1 MIGSR
6 VFVRSM
12 ASATKAIKPPVQ
24 LFGVDGTYAS
34 ALYSASVQDSTV
46 EKSFEGL
53 SKIHQLI
60 KEDAKVNSFLVNPS
74 LSQDDRA
81 TVIKTISSSLGLD
94 KTLTNFLNVLS
105 ENNRLSD
112 FDGIYEKFSI
122 LNDASKGIV
131 KAKITSSKPLDS
143 KVLRKLQTAIGKSSF
158 VGEGKTLE
166 IANDVNPDILGG
178 LVVEVAD
185 RTVDLSIS
193 SRITKLNQALSETI

>member
-34 ALYSASVQDSTV
+34 ALYSASVQDSSV

-53 SKIHQLI
+53 TKIQQLI
-60 KEDAKVNSFLVNPS
+60 KADAKVNSFLDNPS
-74 LSQDDRA
+74 LSQEDRA

-112 FDGIYEKFSI
+112 FEGIYEKFAI

-131 KAKITSSKPLDS
+131 KARITSSKPLDS
-143 KVLRKLQTAIGKSSF
+143 KILKKLQTAIGKSSF
-158 VGEGKTLE
+158 VGDGKTLE

-178 LVVEVAD
+178 LVVEVGD